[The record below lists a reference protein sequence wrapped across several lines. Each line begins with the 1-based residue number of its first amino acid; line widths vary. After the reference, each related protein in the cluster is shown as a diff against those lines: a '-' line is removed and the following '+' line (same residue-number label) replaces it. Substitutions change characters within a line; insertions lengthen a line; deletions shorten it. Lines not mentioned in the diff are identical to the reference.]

1 MEVRIVDFVVGVPTQ
16 LGAPTA
22 KLNLAG
28 PEPAYVRTSILRRG
42 ILGYGGF
49 TAAALYALASRKPN
63 GTFFDIGAN
72 MGLYSALLGT
82 SFPDLNIHAFEPFP
96 GSCDNLAAIAEAN
109 GLDITL
115 HRCAI
120 SDSIGTASL
129 TISAQSDASHS
140 LSTRRHSGTGNIEVP
155 TTTLDAL
162 VRELGVVPDL
172 IKIDVERHEPAV
184 VRGGIETLTEHRPI
198 VVIELLGSRSE
209 NDKALSHRKG
219 QTLNPEARETRQAF
233 VQMGY
238 TPKRIKRPDH
248 LDDTVGK
255 GASHDF
261 VMWPDEVDPD
271 FDGAYAKWVDA
282 LVELRDEM
290 RTIRRQNI
298 LEGT

>member
-1 MEVRIVDFVVGVPTQ
+1 MHEVIDVPTS

-22 KLNLAG
+22 KLNIAG

-82 SFPDLNIHAFEPFP
+82 SFPDLTIHAFEPFP
-96 GSCDNLAAIAEAN
+96 GSCDNLAAIAVAN

-140 LSTRRHSGTGNIEVP
+140 LSTRRHSGTGIIEVP

-162 VRELGVVPDL
+162 VHELGVVPDL

-184 VRGGIETLTEHRPI
+184 VRGGIETFTEHRPI
-198 VVIELLGSRSE
+198 VVIELLGSRAE
-209 NDKALSHRKG
+209 NDKVLSHRKG

-238 TPKRIKRPDH
+238 TPKRIKRPAH

-255 GASHDF
+255 GASHEF
-261 VMWPDEVDPD
+261 IMWPEEVDPD
-271 FDGAYAKWVDA
+271 FDAAYAQWVDA
-282 LVELRDEM
+282 LVELRDQM
-290 RTIRRQNI
+290 RTLRRQNI

>member
-1 MEVRIVDFVVGVPTQ
+1 MDAVFDVPTS
-16 LGAPTA
+16 LGAPSARLT
-22 KLNLAG
+22 LEG
-28 PEPAYVRTSILRRG
+28 PHPSYVRTSILRRG

-49 TAAALYALASRKPN
+49 TAAALYALAGRKPR

-72 MGLYSALLGT
+72 IGLYSALLGT
-82 SFPDLNIHAFEPFP
+82 SFPHLNIHAFEPFP
-96 GSCDNLAAIAEAN
+96 DSCDNLEAIAAAN

-120 SDSIGTASL
+120 SDAIGTASL

-140 LSTRRHSGTGNIEVP
+140 LSTRRNSGTGNIEVP

-172 IKIDVERHEPAV
+172 IKVDVERHEPAV

-209 NDKALSHRKG
+209 ADKALSTRKG
-219 QTLNPEARETRQAF
+219 ATLNPEARETRQAF

-238 TPKRIKRPDH
+238 APQRIKRPAH

-255 GASHDF
+255 GTSHDF
-261 VMWPDEVDPD
+261 IMWPDGIDPE
-271 FDGAYAKWVDA
+271 FDATYARWVDT
-282 LVELRDEM
+282 LVELRNDA
-290 RTIRRQNI
+290 RTQRQEPDSGI
-298 LEGT
+298 

>member
-1 MEVRIVDFVVGVPTQ
+1 MHEVIDVPTA

-82 SFPDLNIHAFEPFP
+82 SFPDLTIHAFEPFP
-96 GSCDNLAAIAEAN
+96 GSCDNLEAIAATN

-115 HRCAI
+115 HRCAM

-140 LSTRRHSGTGNIEVP
+140 LSTRRNSGTGNIEVP
-155 TTTLDAL
+155 TTTLDVA
-162 VRELGVVPDL
+162 VSELGIVPDL
-172 IKIDVERHEPAV
+172 IKVDVERHEPAV

-198 VVIELLGSRSE
+198 VVIELLSSRSE
-209 NDKALSHRKG
+209 ADKALSTRKG
-219 QTLNPEARETRQAF
+219 ATLNPEARETRQAF

-238 TPKRIKRPDH
+238 TPQRIKRPAH

-255 GASHDF
+255 SASHDF
-261 VMWPDEVDPD
+261 IMWPDGIDPE
-271 FDGAYAKWVDA
+271 FDATYAQWVDT
-282 LVELRDEM
+282 LVGLRNDA
-290 RTIRRQNI
+290 RTQRQEPDSGI
-298 LEGT
+298 